1 MTDKEKLA
9 EKDNTIGCF
18 SIIILVLFV
27 ALFLAFATFSEH
39 ECEIVTKEKIEPE
52 HRLVTD
58 GKVVDT
64 LFIYKEGK

>member
-1 MTDKEKLA
+1 MTDKEKIA

-18 SIIILVLFV
+18 GMIILVLFV

-39 ECEIVTKEKIEPE
+39 KCETVTKEKIEPE
-52 HRLVTD
+52 QVLTTD

-64 LFIYKEGK
+64 IFIYKQE

>member
-18 SIIILVLFV
+18 GIIILVLFV

-39 ECEIVTKEKIEPE
+39 EC
-52 HRLVTD
+52 
-58 GKVVDT
+58 
-64 LFIYKEGK
+64 

>member
-9 EKDNTIGCF
+9 EKDTVIGCF
-18 SIIILVLFV
+18 GWIVLTLFV
-27 ALFLAFATFSEH
+27 ILFLTIATFSKH

-52 HRLVTD
+52 QVLTTD

-64 LFIYKEGK
+64 LYIYKQK

>member
-9 EKDNTIGCF
+9 DKDTTIGCF
-18 SIIILVLFV
+18 GMIILILFV
-27 ALFLAFATFSEH
+27 ALFLVFATFSEH
-39 ECEIVTKEKIEPE
+39 ECEIVTEKKIEPE
-52 HRLVTD
+52 QVLTTD

>member
-18 SIIILVLFV
+18 GMIILVLFV
-27 ALFLAFATFSEH
+27 IIFCTFATFSEH

-52 HRLVTD
+52 QVLTTD

-64 LFIYKEGK
+64 LFIYKEK

>member
-9 EKDNTIGCF
+9 EKDSVIGCF
-18 SIIILVLFV
+18 GMIVLTLFAILL
-27 ALFLAFATFSEH
+27 LTIATFSEH

-52 HRLVTD
+52 QVLTTD

-64 LFIYKEGK
+64 LYIYKEGK

>member
-9 EKDNTIGCF
+9 EKDTVIGCF
-18 SIIILVLFV
+18 GWIVLTLFV
-27 ALFLAFATFSEH
+27 ILFLTIATFSKH

-52 HRLVTD
+52 QVLTTD

-64 LFIYKEGK
+64 LFIYKEK

>member
-39 ECEIVTKEKIEPE
+39 EC
-52 HRLVTD
+52 
-58 GKVVDT
+58 
-64 LFIYKEGK
+64 

>member
-18 SIIILVLFV
+18 SIIILILFV
-27 ALFLAFATFSEH
+27 ALFLTFATFSEH

-52 HRLVTD
+52 QVLTTD

-64 LFIYKEGK
+64 LYIYKQK